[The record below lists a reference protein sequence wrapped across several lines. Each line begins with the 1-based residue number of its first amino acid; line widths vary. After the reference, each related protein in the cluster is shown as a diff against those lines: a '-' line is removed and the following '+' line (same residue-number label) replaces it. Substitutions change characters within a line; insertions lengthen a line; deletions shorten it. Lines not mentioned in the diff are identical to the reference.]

1 MMNLTISTKGISTF
15 FFAAGFLLFVQAFYV
30 SSMTTGTSDYLFNLH
45 DIQNEQYTRLGLKQ
59 SKVVLRS
66 EVIREVTERFTSHNF
81 HAVVAM
87 SIAGVIFLLL
97 GLLLSRYHVNISE
110 LPANERKP

>member
-15 FFAAGFLLFVQAFYV
+15 FFAAGFLLFIQAFYV

-66 EVIREVTERFTSHNF
+66 EVIRQGNR
-81 HAVVAM
+81 
-87 SIAGVIFLLL
+87 ILLPKNKL
-97 GLLLSRYHVNISE
+97 CSE
-110 LPANERKP
+110 FIG

>member
-15 FFAAGFLLFVQAFYV
+15 FFAAGFLLFIQAFYV

-97 GLLLSRYHVNISE
+97 GLLLSRYHVNISV